1 MDIETIRIICKSLP
15 HVTEDIKWE
24 HDLVFSIGAKMF
36 CVTGLDENPVSAS
49 FKTSDEVF
57 EELSNLP
64 GFKPAPYLARYKWIL
79 VEDISILKKAELE
92 TYVKQSYEL
101 VKAKL
106 PAKTRKLLED

>member
-1 MDIETIRIICKSLP
+1 MDIETIRNICTHLP

-24 HDLVFSIGAKMF
+24 HDLVFLIGEKMF

-49 FKTSDEVF
+49 FKASDELF

-79 VEDISILKKAELE
+79 VEDISILKKVELE
-92 TYVKQSYEL
+92 SYVKQSYEL

-106 PAKTRKLLED
+106 PAKIRKSFED